1 MIRWPVLLVL
11 PLLAAC
17 APPQEPQAV
26 APEEP
31 LYRWWL
37 TEDGTVE
44 YENDPYA
51 RSVVRR
57 ADHDIYVTL
66 LSRDVA
72 LVVEPAIGAP
82 VGVSNMLASALVRRF
97 AGELPLK
104 EALGA
109 SKVFIIQPFVSGDSA
124 TINGTL
130 VVDWRLRDERK
141 RDVGVVYAARR
152 LSGVIGGK
160 DPWLAFTFD
169 DAEHIALQTAAHLL
183 ETPEVQNAVA
193 NARNTA
199 VLEATPAPRKR
210 PTGG

>member
-1 MIRWPVLLVL
+1 MIRWAVLFLF
-11 PLLAAC
+11 PLLTAC
-17 APPQEPQAV
+17 APPPEPV
-26 APEEP
+26 AATPEAP

-51 RSVVRR
+51 RSAVRR

-72 LVVEPAIGAP
+72 LVVEPAAGAP

-109 SKVFIIQPFVSGDSA
+109 PKVFIIQPFVSGDSL
-124 TINGTL
+124 TSTGTMI
-130 VVDWRLRDERK
+130 VDWRLRDEQK

-152 LSGVIGGK
+152 VSGVTDGK
-160 DPWLAFTFD
+160 DPWQAVTFD
-169 DAEHIALQTAAHLL
+169 DAEHVALQTAAHLI
-183 ETPEVQNAVA
+183 ETPEIRDAVA
-193 NARNTA
+193 LARGTA
-199 VLEATPAPRKR
+199 ALEAAPTPRKR